1 MNLKGRST
9 VKHKIY
15 CEVCRV
21 PFIYSGDVEAGQV
34 VICTVCGAELE
45 ILQAPPEIEAARLKQ
60 DPEREIRNR
69 AENYARLRGYV
80 FNEDK
85 ELVLEGL
92 IDKHKLYG
100 DFYCPCRFD
109 NIAENV
115 CPCLETRMNEV
126 RKMGHCY

>member
-1 MNLKGRST
+1 M
-9 VKHKIY
+9 KHKIY

-21 PFIYSGDVEAGQV
+21 PFIYNGEPQVDEV
-34 VICTVCGAELE
+34 VICTVCGAELQITAIE
-45 ILQAPPEIEAARLKQ
+45 PEVTALRLTQ

-69 AENYARLRGYV
+69 SENFARLRGYT

-92 IDKHKLYG
+92 VGKNQLYG
-100 DFYCPCRFD
+100 DFYCPCRFE
-109 NIAENV
+109 NIPENV

-126 RKMGHCY
+126 RKLGHCY

>member
-1 MNLKGRST
+1 M
-9 VKHKIY
+9 KHKIY

-21 PFIYSGDVEAGQV
+21 PFIHRGEVDKGSV

-45 ILQAPPEIEAARLKQ
+45 ITALEPEVNAARLSR
-60 DPEREIRNR
+60 DPAEEIRIR
-69 AENYARLRGYV
+69 AENFARLRDYT

-92 IDKHKLYG
+92 VGKNELYG
-100 DFYCPCRFD
+100 DFYCPCRFE
-109 NIAENV
+109 NIPENI

-126 RKMGHCY
+126 RKTGRCY

>member
-1 MNLKGRST
+1 MT

-15 CEVCRV
+15 CPVCRISFV
-21 PFIYSGDVEAGQV
+21 YRGEVEPGQEV
-34 VICTVCGAELE
+34 VCTVCGAELQIKALE
-45 ILQAPPEIEAARLKQ
+45 PEIKASRYIG
-60 DPEREIRNR
+60 DPETEIRR
-69 AENYARLRGYV
+69 RSENFARLRGYT

-92 IDKHKLYG
+92 VDKHRLYG

-109 NIAENV
+109 NIAENI

-126 RKMGHCY
+126 RKLGHCY